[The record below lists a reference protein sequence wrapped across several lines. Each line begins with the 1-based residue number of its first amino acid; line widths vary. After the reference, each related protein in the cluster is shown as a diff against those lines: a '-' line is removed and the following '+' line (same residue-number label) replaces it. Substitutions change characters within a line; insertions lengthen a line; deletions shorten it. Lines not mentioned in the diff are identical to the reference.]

1 MKLKMTLR
9 DAIYLGIIILLL
21 IGLYF
26 NKKERIVT
34 LENGEE
40 VLVSTT
46 KGQLTA
52 NDLYEMLKKGDSTS
66 SLLTL
71 IDMHLFGDEYEI
83 DEEMKRKADEHI
95 EIFKSQ
101 FGTNYLMA
109 IQVYYGVETEEEFR
123 ENIIYTDLKREKAVL
138 DYLRDSLKEEEI
150 KDYYNN
156 KIFPEIKVSHILIA
170 PDIDEI
176 ENDDELSDEEKESAI
191 RKAEEDARKKA
202 IEIISKLDKN
212 VEFEILAKENS
223 DDEGTK
229 EKGGD
234 LGYIDKESPLVEEF
248 IEAAYKLETGSYT
261 KEPVK
266 TEYGYHIIY
275 KTEEREKPA
284 LETIKTDVEDKVL
297 QEKLLEDEKLF
308 IKTLYKIRE
317 QYEVQ
322 IYDDLM
328 LEKYKTYKN
337 EVLK

>member
-1 MKLKMTLR
+1 MK
-9 DAIYLGIIILLL
+9 
-21 IGLYF
+21 
-26 NKKERIVT
+26 E
-34 LENGEE
+34 
-40 VLVSTT
+40 
-46 KGQLTA
+46 Q
-52 NDLYEMLKKGDSTS
+52 
-66 SLLTL
+66 
-71 IDMHLFGDEYEI
+71 
-83 DEEMKRKADEHI
+83 
-95 EIFKSQ
+95 
-101 FGTNYLMA
+101 
-109 IQVYYGVETEEEFR
+109 
-123 ENIIYTDLKREKAVL
+123 
-138 DYLRDSLKEEEI
+138 
-150 KDYYNN
+150 
-156 KIFPEIKVSHILIA
+156 
-170 PDIDEI
+170 
-176 ENDDELSDEEKESAI
+176 
-191 RKAEEDARKKA
+191 
-202 IEIISKLDKN
+202 
-212 VEFEILAKENS
+212 
-223 DDEGTK
+223 K

-337 EVLK
+337 EV